1 MTLLVLTVFGV
12 VLVSAWCSTTEA
24 ALYAVSWTHIE
35 KLRKAGSKS
44 GELLYALRSDV
55 NKPIAAVLTLNTVAN
70 TAGAALAGALAAE
83 VLGAQATAW
92 FAAML
97 TLLILAFGE
106 IVPKTIGVTYAGGV
120 AAFMARPLQLM
131 VLVFTPF
138 IWLSGLLTRLITHGA
153 KTEGFAATEDDIRAI
168 TSMSRR
174 AGRIQAYEESA
185 IRNILLLDS
194 KHVYEIMTPR
204 TVVHSFPADITVA
217 EAYANP
223 KFWHY
228 SRVPVYGEDNEDIIG
243 LVLRRRVAQAMA
255 EDQGHLLLRDLMQS
269 VRFVLENRTVDQLL
283 LDFLNSRMH
292 LMVVIDEYGGLAGVV
307 SLEDVLEEMLGR
319 EIVDDTDSIADHRA
333 AAAKGRKH
341 LDEKPDSPEALSCPD
356 EPHSLPVADG
366 SVAGGQ
372 VNGQQGTKPDGA

>member
-1 MTLLVLTVFGV
+1 MTLLVLTVLGV
-12 VLVSAWCSTTEA
+12 VIISAWCSATEA

-44 GELLYALRSDV
+44 GERLYALRSDI
-55 NKPIAAVLTLNTVAN
+55 NRPIAAVLTLNTVAN

-83 VLGAQATAW
+83 VLGAHATAW
-92 FAAML
+92 FAALL

-106 IVPKTIGVTYAGGV
+106 IVPKTIGVTYSGSV
-120 AAFMARPLQLM
+120 AAFMARPLQWMIL
-131 VLVFTPF
+131 VLTPL
-138 IWLSGLLTRLITHGA
+138 IWFSGLLTRLVAPGG
-153 KTEGFAATEDDIRAI
+153 KSEGFAATEEDIRAI

-174 AGRIQAYEESA
+174 AGQIQAYEESA

-194 KHVYEIMTPR
+194 KYVSEIMTPR
-204 TVVHSFPADITVA
+204 TVVHSLPADISVA

-243 LVLRRRVAQAMA
+243 LVLRRRMAQAMA
-255 EDQGHLLLRDLMQS
+255 EDQGQVLLRDLMQT
-269 VRFVLENRTVDQLL
+269 VRFVPESRTVDQLL

-292 LMVVIDEYGGLAGVV
+292 IMVVIDEYGGLAGVV

-333 AAAKGRKH
+333 AAVKGRKNF
-341 LDEKPDSPEALSCPD
+341 LDAKPAATES
-356 EPHSLPVADG
+356 G
-366 SVAGGQ
+366 S
-372 VNGQQGTKPDGA
+372 